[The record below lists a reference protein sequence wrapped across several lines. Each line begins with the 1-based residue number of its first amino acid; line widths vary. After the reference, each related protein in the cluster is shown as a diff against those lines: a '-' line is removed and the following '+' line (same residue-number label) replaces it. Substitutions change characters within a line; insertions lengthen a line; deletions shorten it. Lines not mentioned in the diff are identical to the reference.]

1 MEKKPG
7 FVSSIPVRF
16 VVEDEDGKKWKEEE
30 EGFFF
35 AVSHSLFFFLLR
47 SSSFG
52 TASVSLLLSSLL
64 SESRWQGP
72 WLRLPLERLKKRAR
86 KAFEAGGGRERAVFS
101 LSKKNHRPT
110 VIEMSGFLSLLG
122 LAPPPQRPSPA
133 RYQSPAREDRP
144 APEFSL
150 AELRRVHGVLLV
162 SFFLSFSIGSNQSSD
177 GEIQGTPTLTHRRQT
192 SPPPPRPTAS

>member
-1 MEKKPG
+1 MFLQSRCALSSKTRTEKSEKKKKKD
-7 FVSSIPVRF
+7 FFLLSRTHSSS
-16 VVEDEDGKKWKEEE
+16 
-30 EGFFF
+30 FFF
-35 AVSHSLFFFLLR
+35 ARPLSAPPRCLCFFSPYFPNPDGKGHG
-47 SSSFG
+47 S
-52 TASVSLLLSSLL
+52 ACLLS
-64 SESRWQGP
+64 G
-72 WLRLPLERLKKRAR
+72 LKKRAR
-86 KAFEAGGGRERAVFS
+86 KAYEAGGGRERAVFS

-110 VIEMSGFLSLLG
+110 VIKMSGFLSLLG